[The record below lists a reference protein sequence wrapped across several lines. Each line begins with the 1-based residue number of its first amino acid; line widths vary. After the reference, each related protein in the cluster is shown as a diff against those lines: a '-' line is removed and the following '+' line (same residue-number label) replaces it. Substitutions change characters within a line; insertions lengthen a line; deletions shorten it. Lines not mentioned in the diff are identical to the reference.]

1 MPFST
6 EGGHA
11 MRGHAPVEVRS
22 RYIGQWA
29 GGFEVVEH
37 TARGYRLR
45 RLSDGA
51 VLPVEF
57 SPEEIHLQEP

>member
-1 MPFST
+1 
-6 EGGHA
+6 